1 LAKLPL
7 IVPLINFRQ
16 PQPFK
21 KIKMNPATKV
31 IDTSAN
37 IAENTLP
44 FIIKTIFVL
53 GVGYLVYSRYTNR
66 FIKLKEKSNYPAAN
80 VSEAQAKGRAA
91 AIGGSI
97 TLFGNSFETVSEN
110 LSGLN
115 YNGFVRVYNAF
126 GHQTG
131 TFLSG
136 DLDLI
141 EWLRNQFTDYQ
152 MQQLSFL
159 LNGAFFKNQKSDS
172 INPAETQEIINL
184 LLN

>member
-1 LAKLPL
+1 LFPHQVAPAEA
-7 IVPLINFRQ
+7 I
-16 PQPFK
+16 K
-21 KIKMNPATKV
+21 KNKMNPASKA
-31 IDTSAN
+31 IETSAN

-44 FIIKTIFVL
+44 FIIKTIFIL
-53 GVGYLVYSRYTNR
+53 GVGYLVYAKYTNR
-66 FIKLKEKSNYPAAN
+66 FVKLQEKSSYPKSN
-80 VSEAQAKGRAA
+80 VSDAQAKGRAA
-91 AIGGSI
+91 SIAGSI
-97 TLFGNSFETVSEN
+97 TLFGNSFDTVSES

-131 TFLSG
+131 TYLAG

-159 LNGAFFKNQKSDS
+159 LNGSFFKNSNTKVTP
-172 INPAETQEIINL
+172 IETQEIINL